1 MSRIV
6 IKLGTSTLTA
16 GTNRLSMSH
25 MVDLVRQMSVL
36 REQGH
41 EVILVSSGA
50 IASGRQALN
59 FPQLP
64 KAIPAKQMLA
74 AVGQLRLMDMWG
86 QLFAI
91 YDIPVGQILL
101 TRDDLNARSRY
112 LNARNTLIALLR
124 QGVIPIINENDTL
137 ATEEIRVGDNDN
149 LSALVS
155 NLIGADLLILL
166 TDQDGLYTADPRTH
180 PDATLIPY
188 VDDPQIASSLWESAG
203 SGGRQGVGGMV
214 TKLQAADL
222 ARRSGTAVV
231 IARGSLS
238 DIILA
243 IVRGDPIGTRFSP
256 VGDTVESFKRY
267 VLSTGN
273 LGAIEV
279 DQGAAEAILQGG
291 SVLPPGIINVSGSVE
306 RGQAIRVLNPDG
318 VEIAR
323 GLVNYKTEDI
333 RKIARHKSNKIEAIL
348 GYFYGDEVIH
358 RSNLVLMI

>member
-1 MSRIV
+1 M
-6 IKLGTSTLTA
+6 
-16 GTNRLSMSH
+16 
-25 MVDLVRQMSVL
+25 
-36 REQGH
+36 
-41 EVILVSSGA
+41 
-50 IASGRQALN
+50 
-59 FPQLP
+59 
-64 KAIPAKQMLA
+64 
-74 AVGQLRLMDMWG
+74 
-86 QLFAI
+86 
-91 YDIPVGQILL
+91 
-101 TRDDLNARSRY
+101 
-112 LNARNTLIALLR
+112 
-124 QGVIPIINENDTL
+124 IPIINENDTL

-238 DIILA
+238 DIILV

-273 LGAIEV
+273 LGAIVV

-306 RGQAIRVLNPDG
+306 RGQAIRVINPDG